1 MDIKFSPNLFLEV
14 AELNRFKRSM
24 VDDGYKKAIKC
35 LARSFGVVRDKDG
48 SYFKTILKS
57 GRVITLNPGLAF
69 DANVDCIVLEN
80 PIDFSVPTLNDGEFF
95 WLIVSHA
102 TTHNELG
109 TVSINSNGSLSGVGT
124 EFLSVLRGQA
134 NFPTKVKF
142 SSTRNVGDY
151 EVVEATSDTT
161 AVLAGDFVAES
172 NLKYQVIGAFTPGFQ
187 PADDDRYLYN
197 YDSCNVRTVV
207 SEDEPQLSDNEF
219 IVSRAY
225 LRSDGGV
232 EIDDYRI
239 KNLFSTQ
246 TYAQSDV
253 VSQQQAVNKMS
264 SLVSTKVKAVDK
276 FGITMELLFNHGY
289 VITDY
294 DFFTTTSSNVVSISA
309 GYSNFLGN
317 NSNTIPNNFFDGWY
331 LLNRTKMKY
340 SQVSYNEGKRLYFD
354 EYDSEVI
361 TISADG
367 NEDDMILVP
376 PFLEIEYMVKLSNNC
391 FNPSQPY
398 YFRSSLQQAFSRE
411 NIRIDLK
418 SIDPDNYDYDVEVEL
433 ACRVIKNDGKFYPF
447 YPLAIAQFDNVNK
460 ESETLGDSKFN
471 IDMENYEPEV
481 IIRNYS

>member
-1 MDIKFSPNLFLEV
+1 MNDNNFI
-14 AELNRFKRSM
+14 
-24 VDDGYKKAIKC
+24 
-35 LARSFGVVRDKDG
+35 GVVRDKDG

-102 TTHNELG
+102 TTHNEVG
-109 TVSINSNGSLSGVGT
+109 TVSINTDGSLSGVDT
-124 EFLSVLRGQA
+124 EFLAVLRGQA

-151 EVVEATSDTT
+151 EVVEVTSDNT

-187 PADDDRYLYN
+187 PADDDRYLYS

-207 SEDEPQLSDNEF
+207 SEDEPQLDDNEF

-253 VSQQQAVNKMS
+253 VSQQAVNKMS

-276 FGITMELLFNHGY
+276 FGQH
-289 VITDY
+289 
-294 DFFTTTSSNVVSISA
+294 
-309 GYSNFLGN
+309 
-317 NSNTIPNNFFDGWY
+317 
-331 LLNRTKMKY
+331 
-340 SQVSYNEGKRLYFD
+340 
-354 EYDSEVI
+354 
-361 TISADG
+361 
-367 NEDDMILVP
+367 
-376 PFLEIEYMVKLSNNC
+376 
-391 FNPSQPY
+391 
-398 YFRSSLQQAFSRE
+398 QA
-411 NIRIDLK
+411 
-418 SIDPDNYDYDVEVEL
+418 
-433 ACRVIKNDGKFYPF
+433 
-447 YPLAIAQFDNVNK
+447 
-460 ESETLGDSKFN
+460 
-471 IDMENYEPEV
+471 
-481 IIRNYS
+481 